1 MSDPSPPPPPPPSPP
16 SPSPPSPPSPLPPPP
31 PPPSPSLSPLHPP
44 LFHYPR
50 YNFGHGHGY
59 GYRWRPDWTW
69 YNRPY
74 YYVVKEDDK
83 EDFNYTPIIL
93 VGGIAMIALIISLQK
108 K

>member
-1 MSDPSPPPPPPPSPP
+1 MSDPSPPPPSPPPP
-16 SPSPPSPPSPLPPPP
+16 SPSPPPPSPSPPPP
-31 PPPSPSLSPLHPP
+31 PPPHHPP
-44 LFHYPR
+44 SFHYPR
-50 YNFGHGHGY
+50 YNFGY

-83 EDFNYTPIIL
+83 EEFNYTPIIL